1 MDGDRCRLDFGGSHE
16 WRARSQLITGVGV
29 ARFHMG
35 VRPNDTE
42 VIEAIQRC
50 WPGHD
55 VKVSVDARGS
65 ASSVVFLHPEDVD
78 NLQLVELDDAPEP
91 HLHFD
96 SGHLPSGPQE
106 PPMVLKSAARILI
119 DNVEMP

>member
-91 HLHFD
+91 
-96 SGHLPSGPQE
+96 
-106 PPMVLKSAARILI
+106 PMVLKSAARILI
-119 DNVEMP
+119 DNVEMPVYLKSSDVVVPG